1 MWNCFSSKKMS
12 ALLQRML
19 HSCKYFKFPAEFPAN
34 QIVFEACIPGVV
46 REQIC
51 WQIWIKLV
59 KKPLCANI

>member
-34 QIVFEACIPGVV
+34 QIVFEACFSGAGQ
-46 REQIC
+46 R
-51 WQIWIKLV
+51 
-59 KKPLCANI
+59 ANLLANLDKAC